1 MLSVPTHEK
10 VLKPCFTFRKLAM
23 EPALNTAIPNTIKH
37 WAEDDR
43 PREKLQRKGPSALSD
58 AELLAILIN
67 SGSGEDSAL
76 DVARNIL
83 ALGHGNLHELGRLS
97 LKELQKVNGIG
108 EARAIVIAAALE
120 LGRRR
125 QIASAPERAQIKS
138 AADAAE
144 ILIPLLRDETEE
156 RFMVLFL
163 NQANRVICHEAVS
176 WGGYTSTVAD
186 IRVILKK
193 ALLHGAG
200 KLVVAHN
207 HPSGNPSPSAADRD
221 LTRKLKESAALMD
234 IQILDH
240 LIVAGAGYTSF
251 ADEGIL

>member
-1 MLSVPTHEK
+1 
-10 VLKPCFTFRKLAM
+10 M
-23 EPALNTAIPNTIKH
+23 EPTGTPAKKVSTPITT

-43 PREKLQRKGPSALSD
+43 PREKLERHGPAALSN

-67 SGSGEDSAL
+67 GGSGEDSAV
-76 DVARNIL
+76 DVARNVL
-83 ALGHGNLHELGRLS
+83 RLGNDNLHELGRLG
-97 LKELQKVNGIG
+97 LKEFRQIKGIG

-125 QIASAPERAQIKS
+125 QAATPLDRPQIKS

-144 ILIPLLRDETEE
+144 IVVPLLRDETEE
-156 RFMVLFL
+156 RFVVLFL

-200 KLVVAHN
+200 KIVVAHN
-207 HPSGNPSPSAADRD
+207 HPSGNPSPSSSDRD

-234 IQILDH
+234 IQVLDH

-251 ADEGIL
+251 ADEGLL

>member
-1 MLSVPTHEK
+1 
-10 VLKPCFTFRKLAM
+10 M
-23 EPALNTAIPNTIKH
+23 EPILSSLASSSKPIHT

-43 PREKLQRKGPSALSD
+43 PREKLIRNGPAALSN

-67 SGSGEDSAL
+67 SGSGDDSAV
-76 DVARNIL
+76 DVARNVL
-83 ALGHGNLHELGRLS
+83 ALSSDNLHELGRLDI
-97 LKELQKVNGIG
+97 KELKKVNGIG
-108 EARAIVIAAALE
+108 EARAVTIAAALE

-125 QIASAPERAQIKS
+125 QAASPIDRPQIKS

-144 ILIPLLRDETEE
+144 IMVPMLRDESEE
-156 RFMVLFL
+156 RFVVLFL

-176 WGGYTSTVAD
+176 YGGYTSTIAD

-207 HPSGNPSPSAADRD
+207 HPSGNPAPSAADRE
-221 LTRKLKESAALMD
+221 LTNKLRQSAELMD
-234 IQILDH
+234 IKILDH
-240 LIVAGAGYTSF
+240 LIVAGSGYTSF
-251 ADEGIL
+251 ADEGLL

>member
-1 MLSVPTHEK
+1 
-10 VLKPCFTFRKLAM
+10 M
-23 EPALNTAIPNTIKH
+23 EPVLPTLSSASKPIHA
-37 WAEDDR
+37 WAKDDR
-43 PREKLQRKGPSALSD
+43 PREKLILKGASALSD

-67 SGSGEDSAL
+67 AGSGDDSAI
-76 DVARNIL
+76 DVARNVL
-83 ALGHGNLHELGRLS
+83 ALTANNLHELGRLTI
-97 LKELQKVNGIG
+97 KELQKVNGIG
-108 EARAIVIAAALE
+108 PARAVVIAAALE

-125 QIASAPERAQIKS
+125 QAASPIDRPQIRS

-144 ILIPLLRDETEE
+144 IVVPLLRDESEE
-156 RFMVLFL
+156 RFVVLFL

-176 WGGYTSTVAD
+176 YGGYTSTVAD

-207 HPSGNPSPSAADRD
+207 HPSGNPLPSAADKD
-221 LTRKLKESAALMD
+221 LTRKLRESAALMD

-240 LIVAGAGYTSF
+240 LIVAGSGYTSF
-251 ADEGIL
+251 ADEGLL

>member
-1 MLSVPTHEK
+1 MESPTNYQPTPPAD
-10 VLKPCFTFRKLAM
+10 LPAAPGKPA
-23 EPALNTAIPNTIKH
+23 ASSSIKT

-43 PREKLQRKGPSALSD
+43 PREKLVRNGPAALSN
-58 AELLAILIN
+58 AELLAILLN
-67 SGSGEDSAL
+67 SGSGEDSAV
-76 DVARNIL
+76 DVARKVL
-83 ALGHGNLHELGRLS
+83 ALGSDNLHELGRLDI
-97 LKELQKVNGIG
+97 KELQQIKGIG
-108 EARAIVIAAALE
+108 EARAVTIAAALE

-125 QIASAPERAQIKS
+125 QAASPVDRPQIRS

-144 ILIPLLRDETEE
+144 IVVPLLRDESEE
-156 RFMVLFL
+156 RFVVLFL

-176 WGGYTSTVAD
+176 YGGYTSTVAD

-207 HPSGNPSPSAADRD
+207 HPSGNPSPSATDRD

-251 ADEGIL
+251 ADEGLL

>member
-1 MLSVPTHEK
+1 
-10 VLKPCFTFRKLAM
+10 M
-23 EPALNTAIPNTIKH
+23 EPHLPSLASSSKPIHT

-43 PREKLQRKGPSALSD
+43 PREKLTLKGPAALSD

-67 SGSGEDSAL
+67 AGSGDDSAI
-76 DVARNIL
+76 DVARNVL
-83 ALGHGNLHELGRLS
+83 ALTAHNLHELGRVGI
-97 LKELQKVNGIG
+97 KELQKVNGIG
-108 EARAIVIAAALE
+108 PARAVVIAAALE

-125 QIASAPERAQIKS
+125 QAASPIDRPQIKS

-144 ILIPLLRDETEE
+144 IVVPLLRDESEE
-156 RFMVLFL
+156 RFVVLFL

-176 WGGYTSTVAD
+176 YGGYTSTVAD

-207 HPSGNPSPSAADRD
+207 HPSGNPTPSAADKEM
-221 LTRKLKESAALMD
+221 TRKLRESAALMD

-240 LIVAGAGYTSF
+240 LIVAGVGYTSF
-251 ADEGIL
+251 ADEGLL